1 MRPNNRTGQAR
12 RIPVLRGYYARR
24 GTFNAT
30 ATTEELLQTIPLAG
44 YRHHE
49 APRLW
54 GTLKRGQAL
63 TLRRERLNPHD
74 EKAVAIDWVG
84 HQLGY
89 LPRAQNRLAA
99 DLLDRDET
107 LVARIITKRD
117 HGDHH
122 NRLELGL
129 YRARPRGTAR
139 P

>member
-1 MRPNNRTGQAR
+1 MRPTHRTGQAR

-24 GTFNAT
+24 STFKAT

-49 APRLW
+49 APKLW
-54 GTLKRGQAL
+54 HTLKRGQAL

-74 EKAVAIDWVG
+74 DKAVAIDWID

-89 LPRAQNRLAA
+89 LPREQNQLAA
-99 DLLDRDET
+99 DLLDRDEP
-107 LVARIITKRD
+107 LLARIINKRD
-117 HGDHH
+117 HGDRH

-129 YRARPRGTAR
+129 YRRRPKGTT
-139 P
+139 